1 MKVLHVDENHPKLLE
16 MLSKAGFENT
26 IAYKVSK
33 KVILDTINLYDG
45 LIIRSR
51 FPIDK
56 DFLDHAVNLKFIGRV
71 GAGVENINQE
81 AAKEKG
87 IKLFSAPLG
96 NSNAVGEHALGMLL
110 SLFNKLN
117 QGDKSIREGN
127 WLREEHRGLELEGK
141 TVGIIGYGT
150 MGKSFA
156 KKLHGFDVHKVVFH
170 DILNLENDEYASQV
184 SLKELQ
190 NTSDVVSLH
199 TPQTESTI
207 GMIDQKFINQMKKN
221 FWLINTAR
229 GSAVITKD
237 LVNGLKSC
245 KILGAGLDVLEYES
259 SSFENIFQTQ
269 KNNTDFS
276 YLLNSENVI
285 LSPHVGGWTM
295 ESHEKLAKII
305 SEKIITTYKK

>member
-1 MKVLHVDENHPKLLE
+1 
-16 MLSKAGFENT
+16 
-26 IAYKVSK
+26 
-33 KVILDTINLYDG
+33 
-45 LIIRSR
+45 
-51 FPIDK
+51 
-56 DFLDHAVNLKFIGRV
+56 
-71 GAGVENINQE
+71 
-81 AAKEKG
+81 
-87 IKLFSAPLG
+87 
-96 NSNAVGEHALGMLL
+96 
-110 SLFNKLN
+110 
-117 QGDKSIREGN
+117 
-127 WLREEHRGLELEGK
+127 
-141 TVGIIGYGT
+141 
-150 MGKSFA
+150 
-156 KKLHGFDVHKVVFH
+156 FDVHRVVFH

-190 NTSDVVSLH
+190 NTSDVLSLH

-237 LVNGLKSC
+237 LVNGLKSR

-295 ESHEKLAKII
+295 ESYEKLAKII